1 MIGWGDMHGN
11 QTFSQK
17 LQEAEVPIRNLTECQ
32 KNYALLGQKM
42 DMVRDHNICA
52 GMQGKDSCYVRIEE
66 SDADLKK
73 IALMLFTN
81 GGKKFREIEFH
92 KLFFQYITVGQKI

>member
-17 LQEAEVPIRNLTECQ
+17 LQEAEVPIRNLTECR

-52 GMQGKDSCYVRIEE
+52 GMLGKDSCYVSVCIEK
-66 SDADLKK
+66 SYLKK
-73 IALMLFTN
+73 NALRLWHYLISFSS
-81 GGKKFREIEFH
+81 GIFAK
-92 KLFFQYITVGQKI
+92 

>member
-17 LQEAEVPIRNLTECQ
+17 LQEAEVPIRNLTECR

-52 GMQGKDSCYVRIEE
+52 GMLGKDSCYVRLCIEK
-66 SDADLKK
+66 SYLKK
-73 IALMLFTN
+73 KLHLGYGTN
-81 GGKKFREIEFH
+81 FIFKRYICKKKNREN
-92 KLFFQYITVGQKI
+92 GN

>member
-17 LQEAEVPIRNLTECQ
+17 LQEAEVPIRNLTECR

-52 GMQGKDSCYVRIEE
+52 GMQGKDSCYVCIGYRIFVV
-66 SDADLKK
+66 LV
-73 IALMLFTN
+73 
-81 GGKKFREIEFH
+81 
-92 KLFFQYITVGQKI
+92 YQKIG

>member
-17 LQEAEVPIRNLTECQ
+17 LQEAEVPIRNLTECR

-52 GMQGKDSCYVRIEE
+52 GMLGKDSCYVRLYFMYRKVLSE
-66 SDADLKK
+66 KK
-73 IALMLFTN
+73 IALRLW
-81 GGKKFREIEFH
+81 H
-92 KLFFQYITVGQKI
+92 